1 MAANRPRRHKPEIPV
16 LYHDNDK
23 WSLIEKRRYQRAL
36 LKYSPLEVEKISKC
50 VQTKSAKEVK
60 AYLELMEKKVK
71 KKAQERPKEATEM
84 WGTLAS
90 DLVSCELKDYSEA
103 LSQVMAVAGN
113 LENPYPPDSP
123 DAPDYSS
130 IYRYMSA
137 ILAGTDLPYLG
148 YLECSIVQDLLHGL
162 VDTIR
167 TSDTSKQQEIMINK
181 YHLLT
186 SKIDINNTMLNV
198 KRCRKAVN
206 NDFSD
211 FEKAG
216 NDPCRPRSPILID
229 ESPPVYKKKKGESTP
244 VNKRKRGRPMKRI
257 STSSETAPA
266 DKEPEDQLSTSQ
278 NSESDR
284 TDKISDTPGKK
295 GLRKGSIP
303 LPGPSG
309 DGSGTD
315 NSQDPN
321 LKMQNKSDQK
331 VTETLKSTAKRGQ
344 SPKATTNAEGDNS
357 KEKSLPPSTN
367 QNQLGPS
374 GETSFSSSAANENG
388 QDEVDGSQN
397 EDIPKKPS
405 LFTLNPFCIP
415 IDLIRFN
422 PLVSSTVVFNQVK
435 KNLTPIPGIVP
446 KTQRNERQKKDGE
459 VDVICMNE
467 KKHIIGREKFISIIR
482 TSMNDDD

>member
-1 MAANRPRRHKPEIPV
+1 MAANRPRRHTREIPI
-16 LYHDNDK
+16 LFHDNDK

-36 LKYSPLEVEKISKC
+36 LKHSPLEFGKISKC

-60 AYLELMEKKVK
+60 AYLELMEKRVK
-71 KKAQERPKEATEM
+71 KKADERPKEATEM

-113 LENPYPPDSP
+113 LENPFPPDSP

-130 IYRYMSA
+130 IYRYLSA
-137 ILAGTDLPYLG
+137 ILAGADLPYLG

-186 SKIDINNTMLNV
+186 SKIDINNTMANV

-211 FEKAG
+211 FEKAE
-216 NDPCRPRSPILID
+216 NALYRSKSPILID
-229 ESPPVYKKKKGESTP
+229 ESLPAPRKPKSPKLIDESLPVNKKQKEESTP
-244 VNKRKRGRPMKRI
+244 VNKRKRGRPTKRT
-257 STSSETAPA
+257 STSSETVPA
-266 DKEPEDQLSTSQ
+266 DKGPDELSTRQ
-278 NSESDR
+278 NTESNK
-284 TDKISDTPGKK
+284 TDKISETTAKK
-295 GLRKGSIP
+295 IVRKDSSH

-309 DGSGTD
+309 DC
-315 NSQDPN
+315 
-321 LKMQNKSDQK
+321 SD
-331 VTETLKSTAKRGQ
+331 TETQTNIAKSGQ
-344 SPKATTNAEGDNS
+344 SPKTTTVHPEGDSS
-357 KEKSLPPSTN
+357 KSTQPSTS
-367 QNQLGPS
+367 QNHPGPS
-374 GETSFSSSAANENG
+374 GDTTFSSSAANENG
-388 QDEVDGSQN
+388 QDEVDGNQT

-405 LFTLNPFCIP
+405 LFTLNPYCIP

-422 PLVSSTVVFNQVK
+422 PLVSATVVFNPVK
-435 KNLTPIPGIVP
+435 KNTTPIPAIVP
-446 KTQRNERQKKDGE
+446 KTNRNVKQQKDGE
-459 VDVICMNE
+459 VDVICMNQR
-467 KKHIIGREKFISIIR
+467 KDIIGRERFISITR
-482 TSMNDDD
+482 TSMNDDN